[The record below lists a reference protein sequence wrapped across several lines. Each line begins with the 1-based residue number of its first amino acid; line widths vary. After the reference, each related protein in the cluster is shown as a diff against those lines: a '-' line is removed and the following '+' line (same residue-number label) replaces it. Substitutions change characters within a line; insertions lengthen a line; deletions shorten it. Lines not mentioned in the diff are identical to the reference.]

1 MLAAAHAFESFGGLA
16 PCHLCLK
23 QREAY
28 WAAIAV
34 AAIGM
39 VLAFTPWEG
48 RGGRV
53 VSALLALVFL
63 YGAGY
68 AIYHAGAEWKFW
80 PGPQECS
87 GAATHVSAA
96 DLASV
101 LKGSRSAAAPA
112 CDKAAWIFLGL
123 SMAGWN
129 AIISLGLAALSA
141 MATWRKPAP

>member
-34 AAIGM
+34 AAVGM

-48 RGGRV
+48 RGRRV

-68 AIYHAGAEWKFW
+68 AI
-80 PGPQECS
+80 
-87 GAATHVSAA
+87 
-96 DLASV
+96 
-101 LKGSRSAAAPA
+101 
-112 CDKAAWIFLGL
+112 
-123 SMAGWN
+123 
-129 AIISLGLAALSA
+129 
-141 MATWRKPAP
+141 